1 MHSLSGTYSVLSS
14 ASRHLFLFGSLT
26 PAHGKKKCIA
36 EDISKKPPLQTFID
50 IARVIEHGHDK
61 HLFRSLPRTRCMRT
75 FTKRALTFQGQSTDH
90 VRNESGGN
98 GLTSPVRKLPR
109 TRPLHF
115 QPNDRSRLR
124 ELWQARGLP
133 SHRSHPAV
141 LCRVAPGGFAF
152 ETARRD
158 RNPRKKKLHP
168 RWV

>member
-36 EDISKKPPLQTFID
+36 EDISKKPPLQTFTD

-115 QPNDRSRLR
+115 QPNDRSRPESYGRRGASPRTGPTQQSSAGWCRAALLLR
-124 ELWQARGLP
+124 P
-133 SHRSHPAV
+133 
-141 LCRVAPGGFAF
+141 PGGT
-152 ETARRD
+152 ET
-158 RNPRKKKLHP
+158 PGKKLHP